1 MPDTPIL
8 VLLVDDSP
16 LVLKM
21 LQRILATDPAFEVI
35 GTASNGKEALEK
47 RKTLQPMLIS
57 TDLEMPVMNGLE
69 LVKTVMQT
77 EPLPILVL
85 STAVEDP
92 GSPKVQAL
100 LDAGAVAVFPKPR
113 GSFAVDSAD
122 AQEYLRKLRIVAR
135 IKTFKR
141 HNTTGGAVLA
151 APTAPVNPIRMV
163 VVGASTGGPQALRQ
177 IFNALPLGFPAPIVV
192 VQHISA
198 GFLQSMTEWLQTHC
212 ALPIRIAQQGE
223 TPQAGQIYFAPEE
236 KHLVFDELGRF
247 VLQMEPKKLA
257 HCPSVDVLFQSA
269 AVHFDS
275 RLIAI
280 VLTGMGS
287 DGAQG
292 IAAVARAG
300 GMTIAQNEASCIV
313 FGMPREAINTGHIRH
328 TLTLEEIHDLL
339 LRSVCSGNKA

>member
-1 MPDTPIL
+1 MIPDTPIR

-16 LVLKM
+16 LVLRM
-21 LQRILATDPAFEVI
+21 LQRILATDPAFEVV

-47 RKTLQPMLIS
+47 RKSLRPMLIS
-57 TDLEMPVMNGLE
+57 TDLEMPLMDGLE

-92 GSPKVQAL
+92 ASPNVQAL
-100 LDAGAVAVFPKPR
+100 LDAGAVAVLPKPR
-113 GSFAVDSAD
+113 GNLEGAD
-122 AQEYLRKLRIVAR
+122 AEEYLRKLRIIAR

-141 HNTTGGAVLA
+141 HNKTAGAVVA
-151 APTAPVNPIRMV
+151 APAPLINSVRMI

-177 IFNALPLGFPAPIVV
+177 IFKALPAGFPVPIVV

-198 GFLQSMTEWLQTHC
+198 GFLKSMTDWLQTHC
-212 ALPIRIAQQGE
+212 TLPIRIAQQGE
-223 TPQAGQIYFAPEE
+223 SPQAGNIYFAPEE
-236 KHLVFDELGRF
+236 KHVAFDERGRF
-247 VLQMEPKKLA
+247 VLQTEPRELS

-269 AVHFDS
+269 AMHFDS
-275 RLIAI
+275 GLIAI

-292 IAAVARAG
+292 VTAVAKAG
-300 GMTIAQNEASCIV
+300 GMTIAQHEASCVV
-313 FGMPREAINTGHIRH
+313 FGMPREAVNTGYVRH
-328 TLTLEEIHDLL
+328 TLALEEIHDLL
-339 LRSVCSGNKA
+339 LRSVYSANKA